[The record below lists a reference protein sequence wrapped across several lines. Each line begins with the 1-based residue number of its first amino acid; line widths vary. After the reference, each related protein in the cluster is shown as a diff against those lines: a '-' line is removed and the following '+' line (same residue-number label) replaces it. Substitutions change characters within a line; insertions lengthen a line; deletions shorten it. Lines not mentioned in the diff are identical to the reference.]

1 MSRILRRPMFRGGP
15 VSSYGTGIA
24 APLVPG
30 YKGGGQIGGGI
41 IYGKPMADGR
51 YGFAEPLY
59 PRGMD
64 LLKKNVSS
72 SVWDM
77 TPDQALKMAEA
88 YRMGSDVNY
97 IPTANEVATEE
108 AGKINEVDTTGEEE
122 VVNKGKGS
130 QWEYWD
136 ALGEYGEMPMQLEKT
151 PEEIFEDNYNRIT
164 KKINEGKYLNERDRE
179 FAEKHGLKM
188 YNELFN
194 LKGESIGNQT
204 PIEDA
209 KTVVEKTDTEIVDPK
224 DQLIADLQAQLAAK
238 QEGEM
243 TPEVDAKTMVAE
255 NKELFRDLLGYKEAK
270 GQDIS
275 DMLLGFAGA
284 EGDDTWSK
292 AKSFFRDEA
301 KRPGKAQK
309 IDETAAALAIN
320 DYVAG
325 KRSKENIKQLKA
337 IEDYKP
343 KAKLK
348 ATMPSKEDTA
358 QVALYKIAALN
369 DSKIGSDTTLK
380 QFIKLKTGESAIRND
395 KIKMKDLDNKKKQK
409 KLNIGYNIIE
419 EDQVK
424 NIVYWDGTNYDIV
437 TLEQIWAKE

>member
-30 YKGGGQIGGGI
+30 YAGGGRIGFNMGGGQFKTGSEVVKEAPGIFGFKFKEPFISMPSTTFPTSNQIAVEETGGPKYDI
-41 IYGKPMADGR
+41 
-51 YGFAEPLY
+51 E
-59 PRGMD
+59 
-64 LLKKNVSS
+64 
-72 SVWDM
+72 
-77 TPDQALKMAEA
+77 
-88 YRMGSDVNY
+88 
-97 IPTANEVATEE
+97 
-108 AGKINEVDTTGEEE
+108 TTGEEK
-122 VVNKGKGS
+122 VVNKGK
-130 QWEYWD
+130 ETWD
-136 ALGEYGEMPMQLEKT
+136 PLGEFGEMPMKLERT

-164 KKINEGKYLNERDRE
+164 KKINEGKYLNEKDRE

-194 LKGESIGNQT
+194 LKGESIGDQT
-204 PIEDA
+204 AIEDA
-209 KTVVEKTDTEIVDPK
+209 KTVVEKKDTETVDPK

-255 NKELFRDLLGYKEAK
+255 NKELFRDLLGYKEAR

-301 KRPGKAQK
+301 KRPGRARK

-337 IEDYKP
+337 LEDYKP
-343 KAKLK
+343 YAKLK
-348 ATMPSKEDTA
+348 GAMPSKDDSA
-358 QVALYKIAALN
+358 QLALYKIAALS
-369 DSKIGSDTTLK
+369 DSKIGSDTTIK
-380 QFIKLKTGESAIRND
+380 QFIEFDSDDKAFRND
-395 KIKMKDLDNKKKQK
+395 KIKMKDLDNPKKQK
-409 KLNIGYNIIE
+409 KLKIGYNIIE
-419 EDQVK
+419 EDGVK
-424 NIVYWDGTNYDIV
+424 NIVKWDGTNYDIV
-437 TLEQIWAKE
+437 TLQEIWSNK

>member
-41 IYGKPMADGR
+41 IYGKPMPDGR
-51 YGFAEPLY
+51 YGFQAPEFKVGAEI
-59 PRGMD
+59 
-64 LLKKNVSS
+64 V
-72 SVWDM
+72 
-77 TPDQALKMAEA
+77 AEA
-88 YRMGSDVNY
+88 PKKFKYPAVKDY
-97 IPTANEVATEE
+97 IPDSNEVAEE
-108 AGKINEVDTTGEEE
+108 VATKINEVEPVGEEKELPKSSWEKMMENNQWGDQNRIDKKETVTIDDLVESYKKEGNAIEDLIEFSKQENVYIDTDGNKRNRTTGELITE
-122 VVNKGKGS
+122 KGKGTE
-130 QWEYWD
+130 WYP
-136 ALGEYGEMPMQLEKT
+136 G
-151 PEEIFEDNYNRIT
+151 
-164 KKINEGKYLNERDRE
+164 
-179 FAEKHGLKM
+179 
-188 YNELFN
+188 
-194 LKGESIGNQT
+194 IGN
-204 PIEDA
+204 
-209 KTVVEKTDTEIVDPK
+209 EKPDLVDPDQKWK
-224 DQLIADLQAQLAAK
+224 DEIARLNAIIAGGT
-238 QEGEM
+238 EEP
-243 TPEVDAKTMVAE
+243 TVDAKTMVAE
-255 NKELFRDLLGYKEAK
+255 NKELFRDLLGYKEAR

-275 DMLLGFAGA
+275 EMLLGFAGA

-325 KRSKENIKQLKA
+325 KRSKENIKQLMA

-380 QFIKLKTGESAIRND
+380 QFIKLK
-395 KIKMKDLDNKKKQK
+395 
-409 KLNIGYNIIE
+409 
-419 EDQVK
+419 
-424 NIVYWDGTNYDIV
+424 
-437 TLEQIWAKE
+437 

>member
-30 YKGGGQIGGGI
+30 YRSGGRIAPDGRMKFDIAGIVSPSMASEYARGQGTLGSKASGQTTGGGI
-41 IYGKPMADGR
+41 LSQAMNKIRNVPYLGRLIPAAGGTLAKYSPYALAAGVGTGIGEVTDWITKATDTPEAYAYRKQAVKEDPWAYHETDLEVDEEGNMTSRGAIIDEKIKELDVGEKP
-51 YGFAEPLY
+51 GFF
-59 PRGMD
+59 PRGGID
-64 LLKKNVSS
+64 KWYADRNINPETGTEIK
-72 SVWDM
+72 
-77 TPDQALKMAEA
+77 TEK
-88 YRMGSDVNY
+88 SDPEFKPTVVN
-97 IPTANEVATEE
+97 NE
-108 AGKINEVDTTGEEE
+108 TGESEE
-122 VVNKGKGS
+122 
-130 QWEYWD
+130 
-136 ALGEYGEMPMQLEKT
+136 T
-151 PEEIFEDNYNRIT
+151 PELT
-164 KKINEGKYLNERDRE
+164 
-179 FAEKHGLKM
+179 
-188 YNELFN
+188 
-194 LKGESIGNQT
+194 
-204 PIEDA
+204 A
-209 KTVVEKTDTEIVDPK
+209 KE
-224 DQLIADLQAQLAAK
+224 
-238 QEGEM
+238 
-243 TPEVDAKTMVAE
+243 MVAE
-255 NKELFRDLLGYKEAK
+255 NKELFRDLLGYDKAK

-275 DMLLGFAGA
+275 EMLLGFAGA

-348 ATMPSKEDTA
+348 ATMPNKDDTA

-380 QFIKLKTGESAIRND
+380 QFIKLKTGEDVFRID
-395 KIKMKDLDNKKKQK
+395 GIKMDDIENPKKQK
-409 KLNIGYNIIE
+409 KLKIGYNIIE
-419 EDQVK
+419 EDGVK
-424 NIVYWDGTNYDIV
+424 NIVKWDGTNYDII
-437 TLEQIWAKE
+437 TLQEIWSKK

>member
-30 YKGGGQIGGGI
+30 YRSGGRIAPDGRMKFDIAGIVSPSMASEYARGQGTLGSKASGQTTGGGI
-41 IYGKPMADGR
+41 LSQAMNKIRNVPYLGRIIPAAGGTLSKYSPYALAAAVGTGIGEVTDWITKATDTPEAYAYRKQAVKDDPWAYHETDLEINEDGTMTSRGAIIDEKIKELDVGEKP
-51 YGFAEPLY
+51 GFF
-59 PRGMD
+59 PRGGID
-64 LLKKNVSS
+64 KWYADRNINPETGTEIK
-72 SVWDM
+72 
-77 TPDQALKMAEA
+77 TEK
-88 YRMGSDVNY
+88 SDPEFKPTVVN
-97 IPTANEVATEE
+97 NE
-108 AGKINEVDTTGEEE
+108 TGESEE
-122 VVNKGKGS
+122 
-130 QWEYWD
+130 
-136 ALGEYGEMPMQLEKT
+136 T
-151 PEEIFEDNYNRIT
+151 PELT
-164 KKINEGKYLNERDRE
+164 
-179 FAEKHGLKM
+179 
-188 YNELFN
+188 
-194 LKGESIGNQT
+194 
-204 PIEDA
+204 A
-209 KTVVEKTDTEIVDPK
+209 KE
-224 DQLIADLQAQLAAK
+224 
-238 QEGEM
+238 
-243 TPEVDAKTMVAE
+243 MVAE
-255 NKELFRDLLGYKEAK
+255 NKELFRDLLGYDKAK

-275 DMLLGFAGA
+275 EMLLGFAGA

-348 ATMPSKEDTA
+348 ATMPNKDDTA

-380 QFIKLKTGESAIRND
+380 QFIKLKTGEDVFRID
-395 KIKMKDLDNKKKQK
+395 GIKMDDIENPKKQK
-409 KLNIGYNIIE
+409 KLKIGYNIIE
-419 EDQVK
+419 EDGVK
-424 NIVYWDGTNYDIV
+424 NIVKWDGTTVDIL
-437 TLEQIWAKE
+437 TLEEIWSKT

>member
-30 YKGGGQIGGGI
+30 YRSGGRIAPDGRMKFDIAGIVSPSMASEYARGQGTLGSKASGQTTGGGI
-41 IYGKPMADGR
+41 LSQAMNKIRNVPYLGRLIPAAGGTLAKYSPYALAAGAGIGIGEVTDWITKATDTPEAYAYRKQAVRDDPWAYHETDLEVDEEGNMTSRGAIIDEKIKELDVGEKP
-51 YGFAEPLY
+51 GFF
-59 PRGMD
+59 PRGGID
-64 LLKKNVSS
+64 KWYADRNINPETGTEIK
-72 SVWDM
+72 
-77 TPDQALKMAEA
+77 TEK
-88 YRMGSDVNY
+88 SDPEFKPTVVN
-97 IPTANEVATEE
+97 NE
-108 AGKINEVDTTGEEE
+108 TGESEE
-122 VVNKGKGS
+122 
-130 QWEYWD
+130 
-136 ALGEYGEMPMQLEKT
+136 T
-151 PEEIFEDNYNRIT
+151 PELT
-164 KKINEGKYLNERDRE
+164 
-179 FAEKHGLKM
+179 
-188 YNELFN
+188 
-194 LKGESIGNQT
+194 
-204 PIEDA
+204 A
-209 KTVVEKTDTEIVDPK
+209 KE
-224 DQLIADLQAQLAAK
+224 
-238 QEGEM
+238 
-243 TPEVDAKTMVAE
+243 MVAE
-255 NKELFRDLLGYKEAK
+255 NKELFRDLLGYDKAK

-275 DMLLGFAGA
+275 EMLLGFAGA

-348 ATMPSKEDTA
+348 ATMPNKDDTA

-380 QFIKLKTGESAIRND
+380 QFIKLKTGEDVFRID
-395 KIKMKDLDNKKKQK
+395 GIKMDDIENPKKQK
-409 KLNIGYNIIE
+409 KLKIGYNIIE
-419 EDQVK
+419 EDGVK
-424 NIVYWDGTNYDIV
+424 NIVKWDGTNYDII
-437 TLEQIWAKE
+437 TLQEIWSKK

>member
-30 YKGGGQIGGGI
+30 YRSGGRIAPDGRMKFDIAGIVSPSMASEYARGQGTLGSKASGQTTGGGI
-41 IYGKPMADGR
+41 LSQAMNKIRNVPYLGRLIPAAGGTLAKYSHYALAAGAGIGIGEVTDWITKATDTPEAYAYRKQAVRDDPWAYHETDLEVDEEGNMTSRGAIIDEKIKELDVGEKP
-51 YGFAEPLY
+51 GFF
-59 PRGMD
+59 PRGGID
-64 LLKKNVSS
+64 KWYADRNINPETGTEIK
-72 SVWDM
+72 
-77 TPDQALKMAEA
+77 TEK
-88 YRMGSDVNY
+88 SDPEFKPTVVN
-97 IPTANEVATEE
+97 NE
-108 AGKINEVDTTGEEE
+108 TGESEE
-122 VVNKGKGS
+122 
-130 QWEYWD
+130 
-136 ALGEYGEMPMQLEKT
+136 T
-151 PEEIFEDNYNRIT
+151 PELT
-164 KKINEGKYLNERDRE
+164 
-179 FAEKHGLKM
+179 
-188 YNELFN
+188 
-194 LKGESIGNQT
+194 
-204 PIEDA
+204 A
-209 KTVVEKTDTEIVDPK
+209 KE
-224 DQLIADLQAQLAAK
+224 
-238 QEGEM
+238 
-243 TPEVDAKTMVAE
+243 MVAE
-255 NKELFRDLLGYKEAK
+255 NKELFRDLLGYDKAK

-348 ATMPSKEDTA
+348 ATMPNKDDTA

-380 QFIKLKTGESAIRND
+380 QFIKLKTGEDVFRID
-395 KIKMKDLDNKKKQK
+395 GIKMDDIENPKKQK
-409 KLNIGYNIIE
+409 KLKIGYNIIE
-419 EDQVK
+419 EDGVK
-424 NIVYWDGTNYDIV
+424 NIVKWDGTNYDII
-437 TLEQIWAKE
+437 TLQEIWSKK

>member
-30 YKGGGQIGGGI
+30 YRSGGRIAPDGRMKFDIAGLVSPSMASEYARGQGTLSSVASGQTTGGGI
-41 IYGKPMADGR
+41 LSQAMNKIRNVPYLGRIIPAAGGTLSKYSPYALAAAVGTGIGEVTDWITKATDTPEAYAYRKQAVRDDPWAYHETDLEVDEEGNMTSRGAIIDEKIKELDVGEKP
-51 YGFAEPLY
+51 GFF
-59 PRGMD
+59 PRGGID
-64 LLKKNVSS
+64 KWYADRNINPETGTEIK
-72 SVWDM
+72 
-77 TPDQALKMAEA
+77 TEK
-88 YRMGSDVNY
+88 SDPEFKPTVVN
-97 IPTANEVATEE
+97 NE
-108 AGKINEVDTTGEEE
+108 TGESEE
-122 VVNKGKGS
+122 
-130 QWEYWD
+130 
-136 ALGEYGEMPMQLEKT
+136 T
-151 PEEIFEDNYNRIT
+151 PELT
-164 KKINEGKYLNERDRE
+164 
-179 FAEKHGLKM
+179 
-188 YNELFN
+188 
-194 LKGESIGNQT
+194 
-204 PIEDA
+204 A
-209 KTVVEKTDTEIVDPK
+209 KE
-224 DQLIADLQAQLAAK
+224 
-238 QEGEM
+238 
-243 TPEVDAKTMVAE
+243 MVAE
-255 NKELFRDLLGYKEAK
+255 NKELFRDLLGYDKAK

-275 DMLLGFAGA
+275 EMLLGFAGA

-348 ATMPSKEDTA
+348 ATMPNKDDTA

-380 QFIKLKTGESAIRND
+380 QFIKLKTGEDVFRID
-395 KIKMKDLDNKKKQK
+395 GIKMDDIENPKKQK
-409 KLNIGYNIIE
+409 KLKIGYNIIE
-419 EDQVK
+419 EDGVK
-424 NIVYWDGTNYDIV
+424 NIVKWDGTTVDIL
-437 TLEQIWAKE
+437 TLEEIWSKT

>member
-30 YKGGGQIGGGI
+30 YAGGGQIGGGI
-41 IYGKPMADGR
+41 IYGKPMMDGR
-51 YGFAEPLY
+51 YGFAAPEFKV
-59 PRGMD
+59 GAEI
-64 LLKKNVSS
+64 V
-72 SVWDM
+72 
-77 TPDQALKMAEA
+77 AEA
-88 YRMGSDVNY
+88 PKRFKYPEVKDY
-97 IPTANEVATEE
+97 IPDSNEVAENE
-108 AGKINEVDTTGEEE
+108 AGKINEVEPVGEEKELPKSSYEKMMENNQWGEQDITKKEEYTIDDLVESYKKDGTPIKDLIEFSKQENVYIDSYGDKRSRTTGELITQ
-122 VVNKGKGS
+122 KGKGTV
-130 QWEYWD
+130 WD
-136 ALGEYGEMPMQLEKT
+136 PGAGNEPFEPVDPNQKYID
-151 PEEIFEDNYNRIT
+151 EINR
-164 KKINEGKYLNERDRE
+164 
-179 FAEKHGLKM
+179 
-188 YNELFN
+188 
-194 LKGESIGNQT
+194 LKGI
-204 PIEDA
+204 IEGG
-209 KTVVEKTDTEIVDPK
+209 TEDP
-224 DQLIADLQAQLAAK
+224 
-238 QEGEM
+238 
-243 TPEVDAKTMVAE
+243 TVDAKTMVAE
-255 NKELFRDLLGYKEAK
+255 NKELFRDLLGYDKAK

-275 DMLLGFAGA
+275 EMLLGFAGA

-292 AKSFFRDEA
+292 FKSFFRDEA

>member
-30 YKGGGQIGGGI
+30 YRSGGRIAPDGRMKFDIAGIVSPSMASEYARGQGTLSSVASGQTTGGGI
-41 IYGKPMADGR
+41 LSQAMNKIRNVPYLGRLIPAAGGTLAKYSPYALAAGAGIGIGEVTDWITKATDTPEAYAYRKQAVRDDPWAYHETDLEVDEEGNMTSRGAIIDEKIKELDVGEKP
-51 YGFAEPLY
+51 GFF
-59 PRGMD
+59 PRGGID
-64 LLKKNVSS
+64 KWYADRNINPETGTEIK
-72 SVWDM
+72 
-77 TPDQALKMAEA
+77 TEK
-88 YRMGSDVNY
+88 SDPEFKPTVVN
-97 IPTANEVATEE
+97 NE
-108 AGKINEVDTTGEEE
+108 TGESEE
-122 VVNKGKGS
+122 
-130 QWEYWD
+130 
-136 ALGEYGEMPMQLEKT
+136 T
-151 PEEIFEDNYNRIT
+151 PELT
-164 KKINEGKYLNERDRE
+164 
-179 FAEKHGLKM
+179 
-188 YNELFN
+188 
-194 LKGESIGNQT
+194 
-204 PIEDA
+204 A
-209 KTVVEKTDTEIVDPK
+209 KE
-224 DQLIADLQAQLAAK
+224 
-238 QEGEM
+238 
-243 TPEVDAKTMVAE
+243 MVAE
-255 NKELFRDLLGYKEAK
+255 NKELFRDLLGYDKAR

-275 DMLLGFAGA
+275 EMLLGFAGA

-348 ATMPSKEDTA
+348 ATMPNKDDTA

-380 QFIKLKTGESAIRND
+380 QFIKLKTGEDVFRID
-395 KIKMKDLDNKKKQK
+395 GIKMDDIENPKKQK
-409 KLNIGYNIIE
+409 KLKIGYNIIE
-419 EDQVK
+419 EDGVK
-424 NIVYWDGTNYDIV
+424 NIVKWDGTNYDII
-437 TLEQIWAKE
+437 TLQEIWSKKQE

>member
-1 MSRILRRPMFRGGP
+1 MSRILRRPMFRGGR

-51 YGFAEPLY
+51 YGFQAPDVY
-59 PRGMD
+59 PKGID

-72 SVWDM
+72 SMWDM

-88 YRMGSDVNY
+88 YRMGSPADY
-97 IPTANEVATEE
+97 IPDSNEIAENE
-108 AGKINEVDTTGEEE
+108 AGKINEVESVGEEKELPKSSYEKMMENSQWGEQDITKKEEYTIDDLVESYKKDGTPIKDLIEFSKKENVYIDTDGNKRNRTTGELITE
-122 VVNKGKGS
+122 KGKGT
-130 QWEYWD
+130 EWD
-136 ALGEYGEMPMQLEKT
+136 PGAG
-151 PEEIFEDNYNRIT
+151 
-164 KKINEGKYLNERDRE
+164 NEQVK
-179 FAEKHGLKM
+179 
-188 YNELFN
+188 
-194 LKGESIGNQT
+194 
-204 PIEDA
+204 
-209 KTVVEKTDTEIVDPK
+209 VVDPDQKWK
-224 DQLIADLQAQLAAK
+224 DEIARLNAIIAGGT
-238 QEGEM
+238 EEP
-243 TPEVDAKTMVAE
+243 TVDAKTMVAE
-255 NKELFRDLLGYKEAK
+255 NKELFRDLLGWEKAK

-275 DMLLGFAGA
+275 EMLLGFAGA

-325 KRSKENIKQLKA
+325 KRSKENIKQLMA

-348 ATMPSKEDTA
+348 ATMPSKDDTA

>member
-30 YKGGGQIGGGI
+30 YRSGGRIAPDGRMKFDIAGIVSPSMASEYARGQGTLGSKASGQTTGGGI
-41 IYGKPMADGR
+41 LSQAMNKIRNVPYLGRLIPAAGGTLAKYSPYALAAGAGIGIGEVTDWITKATDTPEAYAYRKQAVRDDPWAYHETDLEVDEEGNMTSRGAIIDEKIKELDVGEKP
-51 YGFAEPLY
+51 GFF
-59 PRGMD
+59 PRGGID
-64 LLKKNVSS
+64 KWYADRNINPETGTEIK
-72 SVWDM
+72 
-77 TPDQALKMAEA
+77 TEK
-88 YRMGSDVNY
+88 SDPEFKPTVVN
-97 IPTANEVATEE
+97 NE
-108 AGKINEVDTTGEEE
+108 TGESEE
-122 VVNKGKGS
+122 
-130 QWEYWD
+130 
-136 ALGEYGEMPMQLEKT
+136 T
-151 PEEIFEDNYNRIT
+151 PELT
-164 KKINEGKYLNERDRE
+164 
-179 FAEKHGLKM
+179 
-188 YNELFN
+188 
-194 LKGESIGNQT
+194 
-204 PIEDA
+204 A
-209 KTVVEKTDTEIVDPK
+209 KE
-224 DQLIADLQAQLAAK
+224 
-238 QEGEM
+238 
-243 TPEVDAKTMVAE
+243 MVAE
-255 NKELFRDLLGYKEAK
+255 NKELFRDLLGYDKAK

-275 DMLLGFAGA
+275 EMLLGFAGA

-348 ATMPSKEDTA
+348 ATMPNKDDTA

-369 DSKIGSDTTLK
+369 DSKIGSDATIK
-380 QFIKLKTGESAIRND
+380 QFIEFESDDKAFRND

-409 KLNIGYNIIE
+409 KLKIGYNIIE
-419 EDQVK
+419 EDGVK
-424 NIVYWDGTNYDIV
+424 NIVKWDGTTVDIL
-437 TLEQIWAKE
+437 TLEEIWSKT

>member
-30 YKGGGQIGGGI
+30 YRSGGRIAPDGRMKFDIAGIVSPSMASEYARGQGTLGSKASGQTTGGGI
-41 IYGKPMADGR
+41 LSQAMNKIRNVPYLGRLIPAAGGTLAKYSPYALAAGAGIGIGEVTDWITKATDTPEAYAYRKQAVRDDPWAYHETDLEVDEEGNMTSRGAIIDEKIKELDVGEKP
-51 YGFAEPLY
+51 GFF
-59 PRGMD
+59 PRGGID
-64 LLKKNVSS
+64 KWYADRNINPETGTEIK
-72 SVWDM
+72 
-77 TPDQALKMAEA
+77 TEK
-88 YRMGSDVNY
+88 SDPEFKPTVVN
-97 IPTANEVATEE
+97 NE
-108 AGKINEVDTTGEEE
+108 TGESEE
-122 VVNKGKGS
+122 
-130 QWEYWD
+130 
-136 ALGEYGEMPMQLEKT
+136 T
-151 PEEIFEDNYNRIT
+151 PELT
-164 KKINEGKYLNERDRE
+164 
-179 FAEKHGLKM
+179 
-188 YNELFN
+188 
-194 LKGESIGNQT
+194 
-204 PIEDA
+204 A
-209 KTVVEKTDTEIVDPK
+209 KE
-224 DQLIADLQAQLAAK
+224 
-238 QEGEM
+238 
-243 TPEVDAKTMVAE
+243 MVAE
-255 NKELFRDLLGYKEAK
+255 NKELFRDLLGYDKAK

-275 DMLLGFAGA
+275 EMLLGFAGA

-348 ATMPSKEDTA
+348 ATMPNKDDTA

-380 QFIKLKTGESAIRND
+380 QFIKLKTGEDVFRID
-395 KIKMKDLDNKKKQK
+395 GIKMDDIENPKKQK
-409 KLNIGYNIIE
+409 KLKIGYNIIE
-419 EDQVK
+419 EDGVK
-424 NIVYWDGTNYDIV
+424 NIVKWDGTTVDIL
-437 TLEQIWAKE
+437 TLEEIWSKT